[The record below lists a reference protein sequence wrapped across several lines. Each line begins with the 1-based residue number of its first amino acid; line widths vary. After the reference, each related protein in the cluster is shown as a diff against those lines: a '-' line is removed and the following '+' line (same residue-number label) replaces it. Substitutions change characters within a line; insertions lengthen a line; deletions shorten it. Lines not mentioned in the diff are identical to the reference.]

1 MPNTVG
7 NTNRIRYNEKKENKL
22 KKPSFNSLLLIAT
35 LLLAAQFIIGCS
47 SEEELKWTA
56 INVNTSV
63 QGDAHLI
70 SKGDKHFL
78 IDGGAYS
85 VSNQSLLPYLKDNN
99 IKVIDKAF
107 ISHPHFDHY
116 GGIWAILENGIKINS
131 IYMNM
136 PNKERMD
143 REWWGGK
150 YADLVTI
157 KNSAGKYGYKFYSIS
172 KGDKFY
178 LDKDSYLEILYT
190 HDGISP
196 PVGATDINDMSFIGM
211 LHDKGNK
218 FLFTGDLN
226 KKLSRWLVKNA
237 KNLKADVLKFPHHG
251 AESFAVN
258 MFLDKVDAK
267 VVIIPAPEHL
277 YVSKRSKR
285 TRDYVRDNNITAY
298 VNGIDGHIT
307 VISKD
312 GGFSI
317 YTQNGK
323 QHLYPKH
330 GQTHIK

>member
-1 MPNTVG
+1 M
-7 NTNRIRYNEKKENKL
+7 KKS
-22 KKPSFNSLLLIAT
+22 SFHSLFLIIILLLV
-35 LLLAAQFIIGCS
+35 AQFTTGCS
-47 SEEELKWTA
+47 SEKELKWTA

-85 VSNQSLLPYLKDNN
+85 VSNQTILPYLKKNN

-116 GGIWAILENGIKINS
+116 GGIWAIIENGITINH

-136 PNKERMD
+136 PTQEQMN
-143 REWWGGK
+143 REWWGGE
-150 YADLVTI
+150 YSHLVTI
-157 KNSAGKYGYKFYSIS
+157 KKGASKYGYKFHSIVQ
-172 KGDKFY
+172 GDKFY
-178 LDKDSYLEILYT
+178 FDENSYLEILYT
-190 HDGISP
+190 HDGVSP
-196 PVGATDINDMSFIGM
+196 PVGKTDINDMSFIGM

-226 KKLSRWLVKNA
+226 KKLSKWLVKNA
-237 KNLKADVLKFPHHG
+237 KNLKADVIKFPHHG
-251 AESFAVN
+251 AEGFAVN
-258 MFLDKVDAK
+258 TFLDKVDAK
-267 VVIIPAPEHL
+267 VTIVPAPEHL
-277 YVSKRSKR
+277 YASKRSKR
-285 TRDYVRDNNITAY
+285 TRDYVKDNNMTAY

-307 VISKD
+307 VTSKD

-317 YTQNGK
+317 GTENGK
-323 QHLYPKH
+323 QHLYSKY